1 VVGPKSETT
10 ESLETLIASRRVD
23 AWVMCLCEDD
33 QEIKPTFRTL
43 DWRFR
48 GAIARALNI
57 GAIST
62 EPGVVSL
69 LPCTRPVSDS
79 GRETY
84 RILTLGVRDR
94 AAVTAAE
101 VSQLTRNIGGLG
113 LKSVGLSASDFGW
126 TRAEATKRLQAKG
139 VELCVTE

>member
-1 VVGPKSETT
+1 MVGPNPDASD
-10 ESLETLIASRRVD
+10 SLETLIASRRVD
-23 AWVMCLCEDD
+23 AWVMCLCAAD
-33 QEIKPTFRTL
+33 QEMKPTFRKL

-48 GAIARALNI
+48 GTVSRALNI
-57 GAIST
+57 GAISM
-62 EPGVVSL
+62 ESGVVSL

-94 AAVTAAE
+94 SSVSASE
-101 VSQLTRNIGGLG
+101 ISQLARNIDGLR

-139 VELCVTE
+139 VELWVTE